1 MVLQDRNCQS
11 FWAENSDF
19 WDRTCPIFLRNNNIY
34 FKLITSITAMI
45 YLMCKHLFR
54 LLRLLF
60 TFLCTI
66 CCCTCFATYS
76 ALTLPASCLLMYC
89 SNTLLLLKDLIK
101 EDESTPPHLCS
112 TVLAHFLV
120 CTECVAKNSKNEE

>member
-1 MVLQDRNCQS
+1 MVFQDRKCQI
-11 FWAENSDF
+11 FGLKTVNFGTEHVQF
-19 WDRTCPIFLRNNNIY
+19 FLRNNNIY
-34 FKLITSITAMI
+34 FKLITSTTAMV
-45 YLMCKHLFR
+45 YLMRKHFLR

-60 TFLCTI
+60 IFLCTI

-89 SNTLLLLKDLIK
+89 PNTLLLLKDLIK
-101 EDESTPPHLCS
+101 EDKSTLPHLCS